1 MFKKNNKIN
10 NKRILLVSGLF
21 SIISLFLVV
30 RLYFLLIHPSKIVS
44 GDIENYQ
51 YETIAQNKYKV
62 LDANGRDLTKYNK
75 KYILVLDTK
84 PFMLNNYEETL
95 EDLMALNF
103 IMKSEDAE
111 FNYSDI
117 MKESGKKIY
126 YTISEETYEKVNK
139 LKNIKGIYTYIFDEV
154 DAKEAWKTN
163 NFLSNISDD
172 NIIENSLES
181 DLNIYL
187 KDNSY
192 PASKF
197 YLDDKAVYSKGEE
210 VFENN
215 NNNIKLTIDSNIED
229 KIRDILNKSDYQ
241 FLKNIGVVLSEVS
254 TGKIRAM
261 VQKDESQANVNLG
274 IGQLGYEP
282 GSIFKV
288 ITEAIALDK
297 GLISPTDTFSCT
309 GEICMKDGKPYGHGT
324 ISVEDALKVSCND
337 VFAKVGNKI
346 GYSDMMDYLK
356 NMGLFE
362 PVLNLKGDN
371 RNEASGVK
379 PTLENSMNNI
389 AIGQTIMVTPIQMA
403 GLYNTVINNGIY
415 NKPTIVEAIVDDNNN
430 VIEEFNSNGNRILSE
445 TAAKLTKETMSK
457 VIWEGSGFEAK
468 VEGVNIGGKTG
479 TSTGSGATNHGW
491 FAGYF
496 EMNGKSYSLVVIAPN
511 IGEKHPD
518 GRELGGG
525 NTGAPIFRDIV
536 TELNKM
542 QN

>member
-1 MFKKNNKIN
+1 MLKKNNKIN
-10 NKRILLVSGLF
+10 SKRILLVSSLF
-21 SIISLFLVV
+21 SMISLFLVV

-62 LDANGRDLTKYNK
+62 LDTNGMDLTKYNK

-103 IMKSEDAE
+103 IMKTEDVE

-117 MKESGKKIY
+117 MKENGKKY

-139 LKNIKGIYTYIFDEV
+139 LKNVKGIYTYIYDEV
-154 DAKEAWKTN
+154 DVKEAWKTN

-181 DLNIYL
+181 DLNAYL

-197 YLDDKAVYSKGEE
+197 YLNDKAVYSKGEE
-210 VFENN
+210 VSEN

-229 KIRDILNKSDYQ
+229 KIRDILNKSDYE
-241 FLKNIGVVLSEVS
+241 FLKNVGVVLSEAS

-297 GLISPTDTFSCT
+297 GLISPTDTFVCL
-309 GEICMKDGKPYGHGT
+309 GEICMKDGKPYSHGT
-324 ISVEDALKVSCND
+324 LSVEDALKVSCND

-346 GYSDMMDYLK
+346 GYSDMMDYLN

-362 PVLNLKGDN
+362 SVLNLKGDN

-389 AIGQTIMVTPIQMA
+389 AIGQTVMVTPIQMA

-415 NKPTIVEAIVDDNNN
+415 NKPTIVEAIVDDYNNN
-430 VIEEFNSNGNRILSE
+430 VIEEFNSKETRIFSE
-445 TAAKLTKETMSK
+445 TASKLTKETMSK

-468 VEGVNIGGKTG
+468 VEGANIGGKTG

-496 EMNGKSYSLVVIAPN
+496 EMNGKYYSLVIIAPN

-536 TELNKM
+536 TELV
-542 QN
+542 Q

>member
-1 MFKKNNKIN
+1 MKNNKIN
-10 NKRILLVSGLF
+10 SKRILLVSSLF

-30 RLYFLLIHPSKIVS
+30 RLYFLLIHPSKMVA

-51 YETIAQNKYKV
+51 YEAISENKYKV
-62 LDANGRDLTKYNK
+62 LDTNGIDLTKYNK

-117 MKESGKKIY
+117 MKENGKIY

-139 LKNIKGIYTYIFDEV
+139 LKNVKGIYTYIYDEV

-163 NFLSNISDD
+163 NLLSNINDD

-181 DLNIYL
+181 DLNNYL
-187 KDNSY
+187 KDNAY

-197 YLDDKAVYSKGEE
+197 YLNDKAIYSNGEE
-210 VFENN
+210 VSEN

-229 KIRDILNKSDYQ
+229 KIRDILNKSDYE
-241 FLKNIGVVLSEVS
+241 FLKNVGVVLSEAS

-297 GLISPTDTFSCT
+297 GLISPTDTFICS
-309 GEICMKDGKPYGHGT
+309 GEICMKDGKPYGHGAL
-324 ISVEDALKVSCND
+324 SVEDALKVSCND

-346 GYSDMMDYLK
+346 GYSYMMDYLN
-356 NMGLFE
+356 NMGLFK

-403 GLYNTVINNGIY
+403 GLYNTIINNGIY

-430 VIEEFNSNGNRILSE
+430 VIEEFNSKGNRIFSE
-445 TAAKLTKETMSK
+445 TAAKLTKETMTK

-468 VEGVNIGGKTG
+468 VEGVDIGGKTG

-496 EMNGKSYSLVVIAPN
+496 EMNGKYYSLVVIAPN

-536 TELNKM
+536 TELSTMKN
-542 QN
+542 

>member
-1 MFKKNNKIN
+1 MFKKNNKIHK
-10 NKRILLVSGLF
+10 KRIFLVSGFF
-21 SIISLFLVV
+21 SIISVILVI

-51 YETIAQNKYKV
+51 YENTAQNRYKV
-62 LDANGRDLTKYNK
+62 LDANGKDLTKYNK

-103 IMKSEDAE
+103 IMKSEDAD

-117 MKESGKKIY
+117 MKEDGKIY
-126 YTISEETYEKVNK
+126 YNISEETFNKVNK
-139 LKNIKGIYTYIFDEV
+139 LKNIKGIYTYIYDEV

-163 NFLSNISDD
+163 NFLSNINND
-172 NIIENSLES
+172 NVVEGSLEK
-181 DLNIYL
+181 DLNEYL

-197 YLDDKAVYSKGEE
+197 YLDDKAIYGEGEE
-210 VFENN
+210 VLENN
-215 NNNIKLTIDSNIED
+215 NNIQLTIDSDIED
-229 KIRDILNKSDYQ
+229 KIREILNKKDYE
-241 FLKNIGVVLSEVS
+241 FLKNIGVVLTEAN

-261 VQKDESQANVNLG
+261 VQKDESQASVNLG

-297 GLISPTDTFSCT
+297 GLVSSTDTFLCS
-309 GEICMKDGKPYGHGT
+309 GEICMKDGKPYSHGWLS
-324 ISVEDALKVSCND
+324 IEDALKVSCND

-346 GYSDMMDYLK
+346 GYSDMIDYIG
-356 NMGLFE
+356 NMGLFK

-389 AIGQTIMVTPIQMA
+389 AIGQTVMVTPLQMA
-403 GLYNTVINNGIY
+403 GLYNTVVNDGIY
-415 NKPTIVEAIVDDNNN
+415 NKPTIIESIVDDNNN
-430 VIEEFNSNGNRILSE
+430 IVKEFKSKETRIFSE
-445 TAAKLTKETMSK
+445 TAAKLTQDTMAK
-457 VIWEGSGFEAK
+457 VIWQGSGFEAK

-479 TSTGSGATNHGW
+479 TSTGSGGTNHGW

-496 EMNGKSYSLVVIAPN
+496 EMNNKYYTLVVIAPN

-536 TELNKM
+536 TELTKG
-542 QN
+542 

>member
-1 MFKKNNKIN
+1 MLKKNNKIN
-10 NKRILLVSGLF
+10 SKRILLVSSLF
-21 SIISLFLVV
+21 SMISLFLVV

-62 LDANGRDLTKYNK
+62 LDTNGMDLTKYNK

-103 IMKSEDAE
+103 IMKSEDVE

-117 MKESGKKIY
+117 MKENGKKY

-139 LKNIKGIYTYIFDEV
+139 LKNVKGIYTYTYDEV

-181 DLNIYL
+181 DLNAYL

-197 YLDDKAVYSKGEE
+197 YLNDKAVYSKGEE
-210 VFENN
+210 VSENN

-229 KIRDILNKSDYQ
+229 KIRDILNKSDYE
-241 FLKNIGVVLSEVS
+241 FLKNVGVVLSEAS

-274 IGQLGYEP
+274 IEQLGYEP

-297 GLISPTDTFSCT
+297 GLITPTDTFVCL
-309 GEICMKDGKPYGHGT
+309 GEICMKDGKPYSHGT
-324 ISVEDALKVSCND
+324 LSVEDALKVSCND
-337 VFAKVGNKI
+337 IFAKVGNKI
-346 GYSDMMDYLK
+346 GYSNMMDYLN

-389 AIGQTIMVTPIQMA
+389 AIGQTVMVTPIQMA

-430 VIEEFNSNGNRILSE
+430 VIEEFNSKETRIFSE
-445 TAAKLTKETMSK
+445 TASKLTKETMSK

-468 VEGVNIGGKTG
+468 VEGANIGGKTG

-496 EMNGKSYSLVVIAPN
+496 EMNGNYYSLVIIAPN

-536 TELNKM
+536 TELV
-542 QN
+542 Q

>member
-1 MFKKNNKIN
+1 MFKKINKIN
-10 NKRILLVSGLF
+10 SKRILLVSSLF
-21 SIISLFLVV
+21 SMISLFLVV

-62 LDANGRDLTKYNK
+62 LDTNGMDLTKYNK

-117 MKESGKKIY
+117 MKENGKIY
-126 YTISEETYEKVNK
+126 YAISEETYEKVNK
-139 LKNIKGIYTYIFDEV
+139 LKNIKGIYTYTFDEV

-163 NFLSNISDD
+163 IFLSNINDD

-181 DLNIYL
+181 DLNNYL

-197 YLDDKAVYSKGEE
+197 YLNDKAVYSKGEE
-210 VFENN
+210 VSEN

-229 KIRDILNKSDYQ
+229 KIRDILNKSDYE
-241 FLKNIGVVLSEVS
+241 FLKNVGVVLSEAS

-297 GLISPTDTFSCT
+297 GLISPTDTFVCS
-309 GEICMKDGKPYGHGT
+309 GEICMKDGKPYSHGT
-324 ISVEDALKVSCND
+324 LSVEDALKVSCND

-346 GYSDMMDYLK
+346 GYSDMIDYLN

-371 RNEASGVK
+371 RNEALGVK

-389 AIGQTIMVTPIQMA
+389 AIGQTIMVTPIQMV

-430 VIEEFNSNGNRILSE
+430 VIEEFNSKETRIFSE
-445 TAAKLTKETMSK
+445 TASKLTKETMSK

-468 VEGVNIGGKTG
+468 VEGVTIGGKTG
-479 TSTGSGATNHGW
+479 TSTGSGGTNHGW

-496 EMNGKSYSLVVIAPN
+496 EMNGKYYSLVVIAPN

-536 TELNKM
+536 TELV
-542 QN
+542 Q

>member
-1 MFKKNNKIN
+1 MLKKNNKIN
-10 NKRILLVSGLF
+10 SKRILLVSSLF
-21 SIISLFLVV
+21 SMISLFLVV

-62 LDANGRDLTKYNK
+62 LDTNGMDLTKYNK

-103 IMKSEDAE
+103 IMKTEDVE

-117 MKESGKKIY
+117 MKENGKKY

-139 LKNIKGIYTYIFDEV
+139 LKNVKGIYTYIYDEV
-154 DAKEAWKTN
+154 DVKEAWKTN

-181 DLNIYL
+181 DLNAYL

-197 YLDDKAVYSKGEE
+197 YLNDKAVYSKGEE
-210 VFENN
+210 VSEN

-229 KIRDILNKSDYQ
+229 KIRDILNKSDYE
-241 FLKNIGVVLSEVS
+241 FLKNVGVVLSEAS

-261 VQKDESQANVNLG
+261 VQKDESQANINLG

-297 GLISPTDTFSCT
+297 GLISPTDTFVCL
-309 GEICMKDGKPYGHGT
+309 GEICMKDGKPYSHGT
-324 ISVEDALKVSCND
+324 LSVEDALKVSCND

-346 GYSDMMDYLK
+346 GYSDMMDYLN

-362 PVLNLKGDN
+362 SVLNLKGDN

-389 AIGQTIMVTPIQMA
+389 AIGQTVMVTPIQMA

-415 NKPTIVEAIVDDNNN
+415 NKPTIVEAIVDDYNNN
-430 VIEEFNSNGNRILSE
+430 VIEEFNSKETRIFSE
-445 TAAKLTKETMSK
+445 TASKLTKETMSK

-468 VEGVNIGGKTG
+468 VEGANIGGKTG

-496 EMNGKSYSLVVIAPN
+496 EMNGKYYSLVIIAPN

-536 TELNKM
+536 TELV
-542 QN
+542 Q

>member
-1 MFKKNNKIN
+1 MLKKNNKIN
-10 NKRILLVSGLF
+10 SKRIVLVSSLF

-30 RLYFLLIHPSKIVS
+30 RLYFLLIHPSKMVS

-62 LDANGRDLTKYNK
+62 LDTNGIDLTKYNK

-103 IMKSEDAE
+103 IMKAEDAE

-117 MKESGKKIY
+117 MKESGKKY

-139 LKNIKGIYTYIFDEV
+139 LKNVKGIYTYTYDEV

-172 NIIENSLES
+172 NIIENSLEN
-181 DLNIYL
+181 DLNAYL
-187 KDNSY
+187 KENSY

-197 YLDDKAVYSKGEE
+197 YLNDKAIYSKGEE
-210 VFENN
+210 VSDN
-215 NNNIKLTIDSNIED
+215 NNNIKLTIDSTIED
-229 KIRDILNKSDYQ
+229 KIRDILNKSDYE
-241 FLKNIGVVLSEVS
+241 FLKNVGVVLSEAS

-261 VQKDESQANVNLG
+261 VQKDESQASVNLG

-297 GLISPTDTFSCT
+297 GLISPTDTFACT

-346 GYSDMMDYLK
+346 GYSDMIDYLK

-415 NKPTIVEAIVDDNNN
+415 NKPTIVEAIVDDKNN
-430 VIEEFNSNGNRILSE
+430 VIEEFNSTGNRILSE

-536 TELNKM
+536 TELNKKE
-542 QN
+542 

>member
-1 MFKKNNKIN
+1 MFKKINKIN
-10 NKRILLVSGLF
+10 SKRILLVSSLF
-21 SIISLFLVV
+21 SMISLFLVV

-62 LDANGRDLTKYNK
+62 LDTNGMDLTKYNK

-117 MKESGKKIY
+117 MKENGKIY
-126 YTISEETYEKVNK
+126 YAISEETYEKVNK
-139 LKNIKGIYTYIFDEV
+139 LKNIKGIYTYTFDEV

-163 NFLSNISDD
+163 IFLSNINDD

-181 DLNIYL
+181 DLNNYL

-197 YLDDKAVYSKGEE
+197 YLNDKAVYSKGEE
-210 VFENN
+210 ISEN

-229 KIRDILNKSDYQ
+229 KIRDILNKSDYE
-241 FLKNIGVVLSEVS
+241 FLKNVGVVLSEAS

-297 GLISPTDTFSCT
+297 GLISPTDTFVCS
-309 GEICMKDGKPYGHGT
+309 GEICMKDGKPYSHGT
-324 ISVEDALKVSCND
+324 LSVEDALKVSCND

-346 GYSDMMDYLK
+346 GYSDMIDYLN

-389 AIGQTIMVTPIQMA
+389 AIGQTIMVTPIQMV

-430 VIEEFNSNGNRILSE
+430 VIEEFNSKETRIFSE
-445 TAAKLTKETMSK
+445 TASKLTKETMSK

-468 VEGVNIGGKTG
+468 VEGVTIGGKTG
-479 TSTGSGATNHGW
+479 TSTGSGGTNHGW

-496 EMNGKSYSLVVIAPN
+496 EMNGKYYSLVVIAPN

-536 TELNKM
+536 TELLE
-542 QN
+542 

>member
-1 MFKKNNKIN
+1 MFKKINKIN
-10 NKRILLVSGLF
+10 SKRILLVSSLF
-21 SIISLFLVV
+21 SMISLFLVV

-62 LDANGRDLTKYNK
+62 LDTNGMDLTKYNK

-117 MKESGKKIY
+117 MKENGKIY
-126 YTISEETYEKVNK
+126 YAISEETYEKVNK
-139 LKNIKGIYTYIFDEV
+139 LKNIKGIYTYTFDEV

-163 NFLSNISDD
+163 IFLSNINDD

-181 DLNIYL
+181 DLNNYL

-197 YLDDKAVYSKGEE
+197 YLNDKAVYSKGEE
-210 VFENN
+210 VSEN

-229 KIRDILNKSDYQ
+229 KIRDILNKSDYE
-241 FLKNIGVVLSEVS
+241 FLKNVGVVLSEAS

-297 GLISPTDTFSCT
+297 GLISPTDTFVCS
-309 GEICMKDGKPYGHGT
+309 GEICMKDGKPYSHGT
-324 ISVEDALKVSCND
+324 LSVEDALKVSCND

-346 GYSDMMDYLK
+346 GYSDMIDYLN

-389 AIGQTIMVTPIQMA
+389 AIGQTIMVTPIQMV

-430 VIEEFNSNGNRILSE
+430 VIEEFNSKETRIFSE
-445 TAAKLTKETMSK
+445 TASKLTKETMSK

-468 VEGVNIGGKTG
+468 VEGVTIGGKTG
-479 TSTGSGATNHGW
+479 TSTGSGGTNHGW

-496 EMNGKSYSLVVIAPN
+496 EMNGKYYSLVVIAPN

-536 TELNKM
+536 TELL
-542 QN
+542 Q

>member
-1 MFKKNNKIN
+1 MLKKNNKIN
-10 NKRILLVSGLF
+10 SKRILLVSSLF
-21 SIISLFLVV
+21 SMISLFLVV

-62 LDANGRDLTKYNK
+62 LDTNGMDLTKYNK

-103 IMKSEDAE
+103 IMKSEDVE

-117 MKESGKKIY
+117 MKENGKKY

-139 LKNIKGIYTYIFDEV
+139 LKNVKGIYTYTYDEV

-181 DLNIYL
+181 DLNAYI

-197 YLDDKAVYSKGEE
+197 YLNDKAVYSKGEE
-210 VFENN
+210 VSENNN

-229 KIRDILNKSDYQ
+229 KIRDILNKSDYE
-241 FLKNIGVVLSEVS
+241 FLKNVGVVLSEAS

-274 IGQLGYEP
+274 IEQLGYEP

-297 GLISPTDTFSCT
+297 GLITPTDTFVCL
-309 GEICMKDGKPYGHGT
+309 GEICMKDGKPYSHGT
-324 ISVEDALKVSCND
+324 LSVEDALKVSCND
-337 VFAKVGNKI
+337 IFAKVGNKI
-346 GYSDMMDYLK
+346 GYSNMMDYLN

-389 AIGQTIMVTPIQMA
+389 AIGQTVMVTPIQMA

-430 VIEEFNSNGNRILSE
+430 VIEEFNSKETRIFSE
-445 TAAKLTKETMSK
+445 TASKLTKETMSK

-468 VEGVNIGGKTG
+468 VEGANIGGKTG

-496 EMNGKSYSLVVIAPN
+496 EMNGNYYSLVIIAPN

-536 TELNKM
+536 TELV
-542 QN
+542 Q

>member
-1 MFKKNNKIN
+1 MLKKNNKIN
-10 NKRILLVSGLF
+10 SKRILIVSSLF
-21 SIISLFLVV
+21 SIISLLLVV
-30 RLYFLLIHPSKIVS
+30 RLYFLLIHPSKMVS

-51 YETIAQNKYKV
+51 YETIAENKYKV
-62 LDANGRDLTKYNK
+62 LDTNGIDLTKYNK

-117 MKESGKKIY
+117 MKENGKKY

-139 LKNIKGIYTYIFDEV
+139 LKNVKGIYTYTYDEV

-172 NIIENSLES
+172 KIIEDSLES
-181 DLNIYL
+181 DLNTYL

-197 YLDDKAVYSKGEE
+197 YLNEKAIYSKGEE
-210 VFENN
+210 VFEN
-215 NNNIKLTIDSNIED
+215 NNNIKLTIDSNIEN
-229 KIRDILNKSDYQ
+229 KIRDILNKSDYE
-241 FLKNIGVVLSEVS
+241 FLKNIGVVLSEAS

-288 ITEAIALDK
+288 ITEAVALDK
-297 GLISPTDTFSCT
+297 GLISPTDTFVCS
-309 GEICMKDGKPYGHGT
+309 GEICMKDGKPYSHGT
-324 ISVEDALKVSCND
+324 LSVEDALKVSCND

-346 GYSDMMDYLK
+346 GYSDMLDYLN
-356 NMGLFE
+356 NMGLFQ

-371 RNEASGVK
+371 RNEALGVK

-403 GLYNTVINNGIY
+403 GLYNTIINNGIY

-430 VIEEFNSNGNRILSE
+430 VIEEFNSNGNRIFSE
-445 TAAKLTKETMSK
+445 TASKLTKETMSK

-468 VEGVNIGGKTG
+468 VEGINIGGKTG
-479 TSTGSGATNHGW
+479 TSTGSGNTNHGW

-496 EMNGKSYSLVVIAPN
+496 EMNGKYYSLVVIAPN

-536 TELNKM
+536 TELSKM
-542 QN
+542 KN

>member
-1 MFKKNNKIN
+1 MFKKNNKIHK
-10 NKRILLVSGLF
+10 KRIFLVSGFF
-21 SIISLFLVV
+21 SIISVILVI

-51 YETIAQNKYKV
+51 YENTAQNRYKV
-62 LDANGRDLTKYNK
+62 LDANGKDLTKYNK

-103 IMKSEDAE
+103 IMKSEDAD

-117 MKESGKKIY
+117 MKEDGKIY
-126 YTISEETYEKVNK
+126 YNISEETFNKVNK
-139 LKNIKGIYTYIFDEV
+139 LKNIKGIYTYIYDEV

-163 NFLSNISDD
+163 NFLSNINND
-172 NIIENSLES
+172 NVVEGSLEK
-181 DLNIYL
+181 DLNEYL

-197 YLDDKAVYSKGEE
+197 YLDDKAIYGEGEE
-210 VFENN
+210 VLENN
-215 NNNIKLTIDSNIED
+215 NNIQLTIDSDIED
-229 KIRDILNKSDYQ
+229 KIREILNKKDYE
-241 FLKNIGVVLSEVS
+241 FLKNIGVVLTEAN

-261 VQKDESQANVNLG
+261 VQKDESQASVNLG

-297 GLISPTDTFSCT
+297 GLVSSTDTFLCS
-309 GEICMKDGKPYGHGT
+309 GEICMKDGKPYSHGWLS
-324 ISVEDALKVSCND
+324 IEDALKVSCND

-346 GYSDMMDYLK
+346 GYSDMIDYIS
-356 NMGLFE
+356 NMGLFK

-389 AIGQTIMVTPIQMA
+389 AIGQTVMVTPLQMA
-403 GLYNTVINNGIY
+403 GLYNTVVNDGIY
-415 NKPTIVEAIVDDNNN
+415 NKPTIIESIVDDNNN
-430 VIEEFNSNGNRILSE
+430 IVKEFKSKETRIFSE
-445 TAAKLTKETMSK
+445 TAAKLTQDTMAK
-457 VIWEGSGFEAK
+457 VIWQGSGFEAK

-479 TSTGSGATNHGW
+479 TSTGSGGTNHGW

-496 EMNGKSYSLVVIAPN
+496 EMNNKYYTLVVIAPN

-536 TELNKM
+536 TELTKG
-542 QN
+542 

>member
-1 MFKKNNKIN
+1 MFKKINKIN
-10 NKRILLVSGLF
+10 SKRILIVSGLF
-21 SIISLFLVV
+21 SMISLFLVV

-62 LDANGRDLTKYNK
+62 LDTNGMDLTKYNK

-117 MKESGKKIY
+117 MKENGKIY
-126 YTISEETYEKVNK
+126 YAISEETYEKVNK
-139 LKNIKGIYTYIFDEV
+139 LKNIKGIYTYTFNEV

-163 NFLSNISDD
+163 IFLSNINDD

-181 DLNIYL
+181 DLNNYL

-197 YLDDKAVYSKGEE
+197 YLNDKAVYSKGEE
-210 VFENN
+210 VSEN

-229 KIRDILNKSDYQ
+229 KIRDILNKSDYE
-241 FLKNIGVVLSEVS
+241 FLKNVGVVLSEAS

-261 VQKDESQANVNLG
+261 VQKDESKANVNLG
-274 IGQLGYEP
+274 IGTIGYEP

-288 ITEAIALDK
+288 LTEAIGLDLGKISSSSVFTCEGKICTKLGEQYAHGDLTVDEALQ
-297 GLISPTDTFSCT
+297 
-309 GEICMKDGKPYGHGT
+309 
-324 ISVEDALKVSCND
+324 VSCND
-337 VFAKVGNKI
+337 IFAKVGELSGYENMIEYTEKLGLYQKILGLSGENK
-346 GYSDMMDYLK
+346 
-356 NMGLFE
+356 E
-362 PVLNLKGDN
+362 
-371 RNEASGVK
+371 EAAGVK
-379 PTLENSMNNI
+379 ATYEDGVSNFS
-389 AIGQTIMVTPIQMA
+389 IGQCVTVTPLQIA
-403 GLYNTVINNGIY
+403 GAINAVVNDGVYI
-415 NKPTIVEAIVDDNNN
+415 KPTIIDSIIDNDDNEVEHIEVEGKRVFSETTAKIVQDSMTN
-430 VIEEFNSNGNRILSE
+430 VIWKG
-445 TAAKLTKETMSK
+445 T
-457 VIWEGSGFEAK
+457 GYEAK
-468 VEGVNIGGKTG
+468 VEGITQGGKTG
-479 TSTGSGATNHGW
+479 TSTGEGGKTNHGW

-496 EMNGKSYSLVVIAPN
+496 EMDGKKYTLLVVAPN
-511 IGEKHPD
+511 IGDNHPD

-525 NTGAPIFRDIV
+525 NTGAPIFRQIINS
-536 TELNKM
+536 LISN
-542 QN
+542 N

>member
-1 MFKKNNKIN
+1 MLKKNNKIN
-10 NKRILLVSGLF
+10 SKRILLVSSLF
-21 SIISLFLVV
+21 SMISLFLVV

-62 LDANGRDLTKYNK
+62 LDTNGMDLTKYNK

-103 IMKSEDAE
+103 IMKTEDVE

-117 MKESGKKIY
+117 MKENGKKY

-139 LKNIKGIYTYIFDEV
+139 LKNVKGIYTYIYDEV
-154 DAKEAWKTN
+154 DVKEAWKTN

-181 DLNIYL
+181 DLNAYL

-197 YLDDKAVYSKGEE
+197 YLNDKAVYSKGEE
-210 VFENN
+210 VSEN

-229 KIRDILNKSDYQ
+229 KIRDILNKSDYE
-241 FLKNIGVVLSEVS
+241 FLKNVGVVLSEAS

-297 GLISPTDTFSCT
+297 GLITPTDTFVCL
-309 GEICMKDGKPYGHGT
+309 GEICMKDGKPYSHGT
-324 ISVEDALKVSCND
+324 LSVEDALKVSCND

-346 GYSDMMDYLK
+346 GYSDMMDYLN

-362 PVLNLKGDN
+362 SVLNLKGDN

-389 AIGQTIMVTPIQMA
+389 AIGQTVMVTPIQMA

-415 NKPTIVEAIVDDNNN
+415 NKPTIVEAIVDDYNNN
-430 VIEEFNSNGNRILSE
+430 VIEEFNSKETRIFSE
-445 TAAKLTKETMSK
+445 TASKLTKETMSK

-468 VEGVNIGGKTG
+468 VEGANIGGKTG

-496 EMNGKSYSLVVIAPN
+496 EMNGKYYSLVIIAPN

-536 TELNKM
+536 TELV
-542 QN
+542 Q

>member
-1 MFKKNNKIN
+1 MLKKINKIN
-10 NKRILLVSGLF
+10 SKRIVLVSSLF
-21 SIISLFLVV
+21 SIITLFLVV
-30 RLYFLLIHPSKIVS
+30 RLYFLLIHPSKMVS

-62 LDANGRDLTKYNK
+62 LDTNGIDLTKYNK

-103 IMKSEDAE
+103 IMKAEDAE

-117 MKESGKKIY
+117 MKESGKKY

-139 LKNIKGIYTYIFDEV
+139 LKNVKGIYTYTYDEV

-172 NIIENSLES
+172 NIIENSLEN
-181 DLNIYL
+181 DLNVYL
-187 KDNSY
+187 KENSY

-197 YLDDKAVYSKGEE
+197 YLNDKAIYSKGEE
-210 VFENN
+210 VSEN
-215 NNNIKLTIDSNIED
+215 NNNIKLTIDSAIED
-229 KIRDILNKSDYQ
+229 KIRDILNKSDYE
-241 FLKNIGVVLSEVS
+241 FLKNIGVVLSEAN

-261 VQKDESQANVNLG
+261 VQKDESQASVNLG

-297 GLISPTDTFSCT
+297 GLISPTDTFDCT

-356 NMGLFE
+356 KMGLFE

-379 PTLENSMNNI
+379 PTLENGMNNI

-415 NKPTIVEAIVDDNNN
+415 NKPTIVEAIVDDDNN

-542 QN
+542 

>member
-10 NKRILLVSGLF
+10 SKRILLVSSLF
-21 SIISLFLVV
+21 SMISLFLVV

-62 LDANGRDLTKYNK
+62 LDTNGMDLTKYNK

-117 MKESGKKIY
+117 MKENGKKY

-139 LKNIKGIYTYIFDEV
+139 LKNVKGIYTYTYDEV

-181 DLNIYL
+181 DLNAYL

-192 PASKF
+192 PALKF
-197 YLDDKAVYSKGEE
+197 YLNDKAVYSKGEE
-210 VFENN
+210 VSENS

-229 KIRDILNKSDYQ
+229 KIRDILNKSDYE
-241 FLKNIGVVLSEVS
+241 FLKNVGVVLSEAS

-297 GLISPTDTFSCT
+297 GLISPTDTFVCS
-309 GEICMKDGKPYGHGT
+309 GEICMKDGKPYSHGT
-324 ISVEDALKVSCND
+324 LSVEDALKVSCND

-346 GYSDMMDYLK
+346 GYSNMMDYLN
-356 NMGLFE
+356 NMRLFE

-389 AIGQTIMVTPIQMA
+389 AIGQTVMVTPIQMA

-415 NKPTIVEAIVDDNNN
+415 NKPTIVEAIVDDYNNN
-430 VIEEFNSNGNRILSE
+430 VIEEFNSKETRIFSE
-445 TAAKLTKETMSK
+445 TASKLTKETMSK

-468 VEGVNIGGKTG
+468 VEGANIGGKTG

-496 EMNGKSYSLVVIAPN
+496 EMNGKYYSLVIIAPN